1 MATRAM
7 RRYVLQEPE
16 SLTDEQSTI
25 AESAVLEVSP
35 TSNDGETV
43 LEVAAIAELPTGREK
58 AVIGY
63 FDQETAREFQNELDA
78 ILQDL

>member
-1 MATRAM
+1 MRAL

-35 TSNDGETV
+35 TPNDGETV

-58 AVIGY
+58 SVIGH
-63 FDQETAREFQNELDA
+63 FDQETAREFQNDLDT
-78 ILQDL
+78 ILEDL